1 MMNSVQELAPVLG
14 VGLACAALGVPRS
27 TVYRRQRPV
36 RQPRST
42 VRQSHPRALSPTEQ
56 TSVRDVLNSER
67 FVDQAP
73 RTVYATLLDAGIYHC
88 HWRTMYRLLRADAAT
103 RERRAIRRHPVYTRP
118 ELLATAPCQ
127 VWSWDITKLRGP
139 QPGIWYSL
147 YVVIDIF
154 SRMIVGWLLA
164 NHEDVGTLWVA
175 GGAGPGR
182 RLPAGRYCPG
192 PAHDPRGPGRTHDLQ
207 GGGRAAGRSGRAALA

>member
-14 VGLACAALGVPRS
+14 VGPACAALGVPRS

-42 VRQSHPRALSPTEQ
+42 VRQPHPRALSPTEQ

-103 RERRAIRRHPVYTRP
+103 REAAPSAVTRSTPGPSCWPPPRAR
-118 ELLATAPCQ
+118 C
-127 VWSWDITKLRGP
+127 
-139 QPGIWYSL
+139 
-147 YVVIDIF
+147 
-154 SRMIVGWLLA
+154 
-164 NHEDVGTLWVA
+164 
-175 GGAGPGR
+175 GAGISR
-182 RLPAGRYCPG
+182 RCV
-192 PAHDPRGPGRTHDLQ
+192 D
-207 GGGRAAGRSGRAALA
+207 RSRESGTACTW

>member
-1 MMNSVQELAPVLG
+1 MMESVQALAPVLG
-14 VGLACAALGVPRS
+14 VGPACTALGVPRS

-42 VRQSHPRALSPTEQ
+42 VRHAHPRALSSAEQ
-56 TSVRDVLNSER
+56 TNVRDVLNSER

-73 RTVYATLLDAGIYHC
+73 RTVYATLLDEGVYLC

-103 RERRAIRRHPVYTRP
+103 RERRAVRRHPVYTRP

-127 VWSWDITKLRGP
+127 VWSWDITTLRGP

-164 NHEDVGTLWVA
+164 THEEGGTLWVA

-182 RLPAGRYCPG
+182 CLFAGGHCAG
-192 PAHDPRGPGRTHDLQ
+192 PAHDPCGPGRTHDLE
-207 GGGRAAGRSGRAALA
+207 GRCRAAGRSGRAALA

>member
-1 MMNSVQELAPVLG
+1 M
-14 VGLACAALGVPRS
+14 
-27 TVYRRQRPV
+27 YKRQ
-36 RQPRST
+36 
-42 VRQSHPRALSPTEQ
+42 
-56 TSVRDVLNSER
+56 
-67 FVDQAP
+67 VDQAP
-73 RTVYATLLDAGIYHC
+73 RTVYATLLDEGVYLC

-139 QPGIWYSL
+139 QPGVWYSL

-164 NHEDVGTLWVA
+164 THEEGGTLWVA

-182 RLPAGRYCPG
+182 FLPAGGHCAG
-192 PAHDPRGPGRTHDLQ
+192 PAHDPR
-207 GGGRAAGRSGRAALA
+207 